1 MSARRQNAKNQIQVR
16 CVLTSCLC
24 KSVDR
29 AGGKFGLPSRSLRRA
44 IARLRPS
51 GLRRGSL
58 RFAPQAKAGGVDRD
72 RTDDLKLAK
81 LALSQLSYD
90 PVFRKWAWSAN
101 RLIRSWLACRAV
113 AAGAIARLRRT
124 GFGAAAFA
132 CFAAKAGGPGW
143 S

>member
-1 MSARRQNAKNQIQVR
+1 MNVCPKTERKEPIQVR
-16 CVLTSCLC
+16 CVLTSY
-24 KSVDR
+24 
-29 AGGKFGLPSRSLRRA
+29 SLRKPRRSGRRKKAACRAVAAGA

-90 PVFRKWAWSAN
+90 PVFRKP
-101 RLIRSWLACRAV
+101 
-113 AAGAIARLRRT
+113 AGASQPKLRAFRPPSPT
-124 GFGAAAFA
+124 GFGAATSA
-132 CFAAKAGGPGW
+132 CFAA
-143 S
+143 